1 LMLPVYYRLMSGRE
15 KPGDLEAPA
24 KKRKRTRENIM
35 NKIKGLFAGFS
46 KKGNKKDDQ

>member
-1 LMLPVYYRLMSGRE
+1 MSGRE